1 MLYGWHA
8 GEWSKP
14 FSLSITPFTLK
25 MLTKHTKLVELH
37 LDDIRRVVLLNISLF
52 PIAMSACGL
61 RKPQLKATRQSYN
74 PHWQPRD
81 QPVLNWTVCYSACNS
96 FQVTITHPQVDFSLF
111 QREKKETWQMRAV
124 SPTNHQLFLALL
136 LAPPKK
142 WLFSPRR
149 YRWLFS
155 KGLVCMLSG
164 LNCSTMASSEG
175 IQDSMR
181 WQLDRSTQPPP
192 PCAVSMSFMAWQA
205 REVEKFVPCGK
216 RKKNQGWGLWRNEK
230 TSFI

>member
-1 MLYGWHA
+1 
-8 GEWSKP
+8 
-14 FSLSITPFTLK
+14 
-25 MLTKHTKLVELH
+25 
-37 LDDIRRVVLLNISLF
+37 
-52 PIAMSACGL
+52 MSACGL

-111 QREKKETWQMRAV
+111 QREKKETWQLRAV

-216 RKKNQGWGLWRNEK
+216 RKKNRDEDYGEMRRLALYRTNKSWRKAICE
-230 TSFI
+230 THISIIFESSSGAVGQLAAIPSCVSQMFDDFTHYQYR